1 MQLMIVQDKFGTLFA
16 RHEGMKEYWYAI
28 HRRALETMG
37 TWTEG
42 APSFVFGELTLD
54 LHKADLAALNGTL
67 QAQID
72 AEFKLS
78 GARSAR
84 DTHYGIIADLCTRG
98 CQLISGSL
106 PTGDPLR
113 DEVRH
118 VRGVRKESQG
128 ELLAKGRRLVSL
140 WEKVNARR
148 AALTP
153 AQAALCVG
161 TTALGDFEPMLQQH
175 SGLLQSVEDMLS
187 AMKDRKVEM
196 RTLVT
201 RLDEN
206 NKRWFQAWKG
216 NFPAGSIE
224 REMLRSVRTGPK
236 RHEPAQ
242 AVMLT
247 AKVLPDGR
255 VQLAFDALRG
265 TSFTVLHRGPGE
277 PEFAAWPERIQLK
290 TLTTEPLPPGEHA
303 WKVVA
308 HNSVGDG
315 PESAELVVTVAG
327 RLAA

>member
-1 MQLMIVQDKFGTLFA
+1 MIVQDKFGTLVA
-16 RHEGMKEYWYAI
+16 RHEGMKAYWYAI
-28 HRRALETMG
+28 HRRALETVG
-37 TWTEG
+37 TWMAG
-42 APSFVFGELTLD
+42 APLFTFGELTLD
-54 LHKADLAALNGTL
+54 LHKADVAALNDTH

-72 AEFKLS
+72 AEMTLAL
-78 GARSAR
+78 ARIAR
-84 DTHYGIIADLCTRG
+84 NMSYGTIADLCTRG
-98 CQLISGSL
+98 CQMISGSL
-106 PTGDPLR
+106 TTGDPLR

-153 AQAALCVG
+153 AQAALLVG

-187 AMKDRKVEM
+187 AMKDRKVAM

-216 NFPAGSIE
+216 NFPTDSLE
-224 REMLRSVRTGPK
+224 REMLRNVRTGPK
-236 RHEPAQ
+236 RHEPAR
-242 AVMLT
+242 AVVLT
-247 AKVLPDGR
+247 AEVLPDGR

-277 PEFAAWPERIQLK
+277 PEFAAWPVRIQLK

-303 WKVVA
+303 WKVIA

-315 PESAELVVTVAG
+315 PESAVLVVKVAA
-327 RLAA
+327 RVAA